1 VAETDRD
8 DSPRVDPEGL
18 HGKDFTDRAKRVERD
33 LEIARQIQEALL
45 PRSCPAVAGYDIAG
59 WYHPADETGGDFFDF
74 QEPGF
79 DRLAVAVGDVSGHG
93 FGPALVAASCRAYL
107 RGILAQTDEPA
118 QVITRVNQLLCK
130 DQLDDRFVT
139 AFFGVLRCCAHRLD
153 YVSAGQGPILFF
165 SRDLGR
171 VNELTIQGYPL
182 GLSPGHSFGPPVDV
196 EFAAGD
202 FLALVTDGFF
212 EWFDDQG
219 ECFGIERTK
228 AELERNYDESASEI
242 IRRLHASVLD
252 FVGRSPQPDDLTAVI
267 IKRLP

>member
-8 DSPRVDPEGL
+8 DAPRVDPPGR
-18 HGKDFTDRAKRVERD
+18 HRKDLADQGERFERD

-45 PRSCPAVAGYDIAG
+45 PRVCPAVVGYDIAG
-59 WYHPADETGGDFFDF
+59 WYLPAEETGGDFFDF
-74 QEPGF
+74 QEPGP
-79 DRLAVAVGDVSGHG
+79 DGLAVAVGDVSGHG

-107 RGILAQTDEPA
+107 RAILTHTNEPA
-118 QVITRVNQLLCK
+118 QVVTQVNQLLCK

-139 AFFGVLRCCAHRLD
+139 AFVGVLRRAGHRLD

-165 SRDLGR
+165 SRAIAR
-171 VNELTIQGYPL
+171 VDELVIQGYPL
-182 GLSPGHSFGPPVDV
+182 GLAPALSFGPPVGV

-212 EWFDDQG
+212 EWFNSEG

-228 AELERNYDESASEI
+228 IELARNSDQSASEI
-242 IRRLHASVLD
+242 IRRLHASVLA
-252 FVGRSPQPDDLTAVI
+252 FVGQSPQPDDLTAVV
-267 IKRLP
+267 IKRVV